1 MKQYQSGYIVDDLFD
16 IFEKKS
22 SKQGAFKEL
31 TRWVSHFQVN
41 SKSKFEEKKVVYQSS
56 IAVLINLLQRGLP
69 TKLNKHAIEYI
80 VNNCSFLY
88 FDIKDESSIILKTDK
103 VTNEIRELIF
113 RSLHL
118 IDSRVDKNLH

>member
-41 SKSKFEEKKVVYQSS
+41 SKSKFEEKKSS
-56 IAVLINLLQRGLP
+56 LSIFYCRFN
-69 TKLNKHAIEYI
+69 KLVAKRTSN
-80 VNNCSFLY
+80 
-88 FDIKDESSIILKTDK
+88 
-103 VTNEIRELIF
+103 
-113 RSLHL
+113 
-118 IDSRVDKNLH
+118 